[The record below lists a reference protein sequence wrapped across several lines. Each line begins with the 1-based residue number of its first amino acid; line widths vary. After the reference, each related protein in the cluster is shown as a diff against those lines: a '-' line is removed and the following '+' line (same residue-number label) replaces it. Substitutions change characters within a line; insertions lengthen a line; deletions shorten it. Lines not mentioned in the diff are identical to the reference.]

1 MSKLFKVTL
10 TPIMEKVV
18 QHDTIE
24 MSYRSRRPE
33 VDVEY
38 VSFKKIGV
46 SVVITEL
53 TPNWSKE
60 EKTLAKWQEVVATLP
75 KSEYE
80 YLFGFDISYPSHI
93 KFTGDF
99 TSTLVKE
106 YTILEDF
113 DDIEKDEFF
122 VLKYTGMKTSYQAS
136 RSSMIDAPIKEN
148 RKGHHIADHLFS
160 LSNDELREDIEFY
173 AWFITKDEL

>member
-1 MSKLFKVTL
+1 MSKLYNITL

-18 QHDTIE
+18 KHDTIE
-24 MSYRSRRPE
+24 MSYRSRQPE

-53 TPNWSKE
+53 TPDWSKDDL
-60 EKTLAKWQEVVATLP
+60 TLAKWRDVIATLP

-80 YLFGFDISYPSHI
+80 YLFGFDIRYPSQI

-99 TSTLVKE
+99 SSTLVKE

-113 DDIEKDEFF
+113 DDIEEDEFF

-160 LSNDELREDIEFY
+160 LSNNELSEDIEFY
-173 AWFITKDEL
+173 AWFITENNL